1 MRLIL
6 LLLAAGAVAPEGE
19 RETVAET
26 ALAEGLAAM
35 APAEREMFWAK
46 LRRRVARPPSLVAP
60 AEEVGGR
67 RRRVQAGNYSVG
79 SCLGYPTPPS
89 MQRNADTGVR
99 PVHPPALSLSRA
111 RFLPLPLPLA
121 AAVWHTQSTFLC
133 VSFASSSVC
142 LRCCIASPTSAAP
155 GSCGPVT
162 AQPSET
168 EGCWWGQTLDLVV
181 EVDDGSDLNILASH
195 VAKVLLEEV
204 IGFKVSLIS
213 RPDADRAMERLAKD
227 RRLPNAVDVNMGVM
241 AEAKANVAAYFFR
254 ARRIFL
260 SCQSSCQSSQASS
273 WWEQVQQI
281 RGSRKP
287 AHRSRA
293 DWVQRPVWVVHAG
306 PRESLLLSSYAAD
319 I

>member
-1 MRLIL
+1 M
-6 LLLAAGAVAPEGE
+6 
-19 RETVAET
+19 
-26 ALAEGLAAM
+26 
-35 APAEREMFWAK
+35 
-46 LRRRVARPPSLVAP
+46 
-60 AEEVGGR
+60 
-67 RRRVQAGNYSVG
+67 
-79 SCLGYPTPPS
+79 
-89 MQRNADTGVR
+89 
-99 PVHPPALSLSRA
+99 
-111 RFLPLPLPLA
+111 
-121 AAVWHTQSTFLC
+121 
-133 VSFASSSVC
+133 
-142 LRCCIASPTSAAP
+142 
-155 GSCGPVT
+155 
-162 AQPSET
+162 
-168 EGCWWGQTLDLVV
+168 